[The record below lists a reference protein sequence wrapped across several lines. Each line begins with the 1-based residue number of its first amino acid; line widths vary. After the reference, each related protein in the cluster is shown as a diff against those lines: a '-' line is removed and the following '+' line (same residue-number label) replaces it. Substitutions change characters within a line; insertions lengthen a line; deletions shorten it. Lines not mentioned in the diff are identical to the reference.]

1 MGVQDGTSNEI
12 TSKDAKITF
21 DEGLL
26 GVFVGTGEKIKKQKR
41 D

>member
-1 MGVQDGTSNEI
+1 MGIQDGTSNEI
-12 TSKDAKITF
+12 ISEDAEITF
-21 DEGLL
+21 DSGFL